1 MSNWR
6 ESTPPSMP
14 RDSAPGGRHRS
25 WIRGRV
31 AAITA
36 LAAAIALA
44 AWAGGEAGPSR
55 AATAAPSDS
64 TSRATSGKRYPG
76 NRAGELKARL
86 LEKPKA
92 PEAAGWA
99 IEYAS
104 TAEVSR
110 LDPMT
115 RAAERA
121 WAAKVGLAAK
131 PTGPEKQQLES
142 LVEGMGQCP
151 LDSVAIKRAAQG
163 LTRIGVVVPL
173 TGRYERFGKT
183 FVNGFRLALEEHNRE
198 WAPTLHMI
206 LHDSEGDPLVGA
218 RKSRWLLKDHGVSVL
233 VGEIFSVNTAPLA
246 AATQVLGAILI
257 SPSATNER
265 LAILG
270 DGVFQ
275 LHIGPA
281 ATASALAR
289 HLAGE
294 SPHSSIAIL
303 TARTDEDS
311 VQTDAV
317 VKACDFAA
325 VRVLGVERVAED
337 EADVTKPLQN
347 LRALRPTALVL
358 IGPPRLMGNVG
369 AQLASAWPPPRARVF
384 GFPSLDPEG
393 LVREGRDGL
402 EGAVIFMGD
411 YALDGAP
418 SDSFEVRYQR
428 AYKDTPTRM
437 SIRGYLSGLAI
448 DRAIESGCVT
458 ASQLKAALRS
468 QVYETD
474 EGRTLRALRPV
485 VPAYPERLVIRSG
498 KAVPLEAEPVE
509 P

>member
-1 MSNWR
+1 MARASLSR
-6 ESTPPSMP
+6 TGRHPDARRRAPATILVLLCAAAMAGVLTGGET
-14 RDSAPGGRHRS
+14 APGAP
-25 WIRGRV
+25 
-31 AAITA
+31 AA
-36 LAAAIALA
+36 
-44 AWAGGEAGPSR
+44 R
-55 AATAAPSDS
+55 SDS
-64 TSRATSGKRYPG
+64 TARATPTKRYPG
-76 NRAGELKARL
+76 NRAGELKARI
-86 LEKPKA
+86 LEHPKDPA
-92 PEAAGWA
+92 VAGWA

-104 TAEVSR
+104 TPEVSR
-110 LDPMT
+110 FDPMT
-115 RAAERA
+115 RAAERS
-121 WAAKVGLAAK
+121 WAARVGLAVG
-131 PTGPEKQQLES
+131 PTGAERKKLQS
-142 LVEGMGQCP
+142 IVEGMGDCP

-183 FVNGFRLALEEHNRE
+183 FVNGFRLALDEHNRE
-198 WAPTLHMI
+198 WAPTLHLI

-275 LHIGPA
+275 LHIGPS
-281 ATASALAR
+281 ATAAALAR

-303 TARTDEDS
+303 AARTEEDS
-311 VQTDAV
+311 VQAADVAA
-317 VKACDFAA
+317 ACDFAA
-325 VRVLGVERVAED
+325 VRVLGIERVAED

-358 IGPPRLMGNVG
+358 VGSPRLMGNVG

-384 GFPSLDPEG
+384 GFQSLDPDG
-393 LVREGRDGL
+393 LNPEGRDGL

-418 SDSFEVRYQR
+418 RDSFQTRYER
-428 AYKDTPTRM
+428 TFKDSPTRM
-437 SIRGYLSGLAI
+437 SVRGYLSGLAI
-448 DRAIESGCVT
+448 NRAIESGCVT
-458 ASQLKAALRS
+458 ASQLRQALRS

-498 KAVPLEAEPVE
+498 KAVPLEEAPVE